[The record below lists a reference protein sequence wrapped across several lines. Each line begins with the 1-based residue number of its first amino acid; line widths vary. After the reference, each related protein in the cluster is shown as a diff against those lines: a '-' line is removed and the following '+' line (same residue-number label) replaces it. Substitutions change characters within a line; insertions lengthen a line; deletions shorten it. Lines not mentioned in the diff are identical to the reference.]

1 MCTLGE
7 FAYFSKKNKSGQG
20 FSVKV
25 FYSYLNKVAFKHLIQ
40 LLESDVFGILS
51 EALTAHVQLVFTDE
65 TMFVGASTTVMER
78 KTE

>member
-1 MCTLGE
+1 MRTLIFHTFGT
-7 FAYFSKKNKSGQG
+7 
-20 FSVKV
+20 SVKV

-40 LLESDVFGILS
+40 LLETDIFGILS